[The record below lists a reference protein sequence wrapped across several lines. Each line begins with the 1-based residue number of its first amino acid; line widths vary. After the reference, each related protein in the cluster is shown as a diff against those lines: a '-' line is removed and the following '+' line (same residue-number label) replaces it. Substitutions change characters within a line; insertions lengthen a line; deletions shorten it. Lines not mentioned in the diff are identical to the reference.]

1 MRLRNQVA
9 IVTGAG
15 RGIGRAIA
23 QRYAEE
29 GAKVALV
36 ARTASQLEEVA
47 AEIRAGGGV
56 ALAIPADVTDHAQVR
71 AMARQA
77 VAELGPVDVLVN
89 NAASFYCIGPSW
101 EVEPERWWTDITINV
116 LGVFMCCHEV
126 VPGMV
131 ARRQGRVINLIGG
144 GVDRPLPY
152 GSGYGTSKAAVMRF
166 TETLAAELREYGVA
180 VFALR
185 PGLVRTALTEYQMQ
199 SEEGQRWLSHIT
211 QRFEHG
217 NHVPPTL
224 AASLAVEFASGRFD
238 ALTGR
243 YLRVEDDMGSDL
255 DQVEARISTILE
267 KDLHTLRLQ
276 TQISHVEAD
285 DF

>member
-1 MRLRNQVA
+1 MRLENQVA

-36 ARTASQLEEVA
+36 ARTDSQLEEVT
-47 AEIRAGGGV
+47 AEIRSEGGT
-56 ALAIPADVTDHAQVR
+56 ALAVPADVTDHCAVR
-71 AMARQA
+71 AMARQ
-77 VAELGPVDVLVN
+77 VEVELGPVDLLVN

-101 EVEPERWWTDITINV
+101 EVEPEKWWTDVTINV
-116 LGVFMCCHEV
+116 LGVFLCCREI

-131 ARRQGRVINLIGG
+131 ARRKGRVINLIGG
-144 GVDRPLPY
+144 GVDAPLPY
-152 GSGYGTSKAAVMRF
+152 GSGYGISKAAVMRF
-166 TETLAAELREYGVA
+166 TETLAAELREFGVT

-199 SEEGQRWLSHIT
+199 SEEGQRWFSHLT
-211 QRFEHG
+211 QRFEDE
-217 NHVPPTL
+217 NDVPPTL
-224 AASLAVEFASGRFD
+224 AAGLAVEFASGRFD

-243 YLRVEDDMGSDL
+243 YLRVEDDRGSDL
-255 DQVEARISTILE
+255 DQVEARIPTILE
-267 KDLHTLRLQ
+267 KDLHTLRFQ
-276 TQISHVEAD
+276 
-285 DF
+285 

>member
-1 MRLRNQVA
+1 MKLKRQVA

-36 ARTASQLEEVA
+36 ARTTSQLEAVA
-47 AEIRAGGGV
+47 AEIRRGGGA
-56 ALAIPADVTDHAQVR
+56 ALAISTDVTDHNAVR
-71 AMARQA
+71 AMARR
-77 VAELGPVDVLVN
+77 VEEELGPVDLLVN
-89 NAASFYCIGPSW
+89 NAASFYCLGPSW
-101 EVEPERWWTDITINV
+101 EVDPDKWWTDVTINV
-116 LGVFMCCHEV
+116 LGVFLCCREV

-131 ARRQGRVINLIGG
+131 ARRKGRVINLIGG
-144 GVDRPLPY
+144 GVDGPLPY
-152 GSGYGTSKAAVMRF
+152 GSGYAISKAAVMRF
-166 TETLAAELREYGVA
+166 TETLAAELNEFGVM

-199 SEEGQRWLSHIT
+199 SEEGQRYFSHIT
-211 QRFEHG
+211 QRFKDD
-217 NHVPPTL
+217 NDVPPTL

-238 ALTGR
+238 ALSGR
-243 YLRVEDDMGSDL
+243 YLRVEDDLGKDL
-255 DQVEARISTILE
+255 DQVEAQIREILE

-276 TQISHVEAD
+276 
-285 DF
+285 

>member
-1 MRLRNQVA
+1 MRLENQVA

-36 ARTASQLEEVA
+36 ARTDSQLEEVT
-47 AEIRAGGGV
+47 AEIRSEGGT
-56 ALAIPADVTDHAQVR
+56 ALAVPADVTDHCAVR
-71 AMARQA
+71 AMARQ
-77 VAELGPVDVLVN
+77 VEVELGPVDLLVN

-101 EVEPERWWTDITINV
+101 EVEPEKWWTDVTINV
-116 LGVFMCCHEV
+116 LGVFLCCREI

-131 ARRQGRVINLIGG
+131 ARRKGRVINLIGG
-144 GVDRPLPY
+144 GVDAPLPY
-152 GSGYGTSKAAVMRF
+152 GSGYGISKAAVMRF
-166 TETLAAELREYGVA
+166 TETLAAELREFGVT

-199 SEEGQRWLSHIT
+199 SEEGQRWFSHLT
-211 QRFEHG
+211 QRFRDE
-217 NHVPPTL
+217 NDVPPTL
-224 AASLAVEFASGRFD
+224 AAGLAVELASGRFD

-243 YLRVEDDMGSDL
+243 YLRVEDDRGSDL
-255 DQVEARISTILE
+255 DQVEARIPTILE
-267 KDLHTLRLQ
+267 KDLHTLRFQ
-276 TQISHVEAD
+276 
-285 DF
+285 